1 MAKDFFKDNNIPFK
15 EIYYDADSEAYEDK
29 KNKLVSQTNH
39 RSFPQIFIGDKFVG
53 GYTELISMYSTLELH
68 ELCKNIGIILDY
80 DF

>member
-1 MAKDFFKDNNIPFK
+1 MAKDFFKENNIPFK
-15 EIYYDADSEAYEDK
+15 EIYYDADSEEYEDK
-29 KNKLVSQTNH
+29 KNKLVSQTKH
-39 RSFPQIFIGDKFVG
+39 YTFPQIFIGDKFVG